1 MTPRRP
7 TRFWQPFFAASAVA
21 AVLLLAHAPSAQ
33 AQQVAAGTISPT
45 TLKLPDGPGSVA
57 GLTDGASAQLF
68 SGQVQYAVPFD
79 LPAAGGLGPAVLL
92 EYAGGTG
99 NSSVGVGWSLAV
111 PAIRR
116 SLRQGVPTLLAQ
128 IDWRNGQHTEAALL
142 QMRHVE
148 DYLKLKN
155 YRPLQAVPAEFWSV
169 SDEIELA
176 IPQKNNMSGSVSP
189 KKMEEEITAKTQL
202 KNTVWRQR
210 LIIALLALVVIAL
223 LWRKIFG

>member
-1 MTPRRP
+1 MVDKIDRP
-7 TRFWQPFFAASAVA
+7 ERIPSYRIEGSKQATDEDSKRQSQQEQEHFVPQHEGEWQKFHSNTVSLQTQKVSVLRIA
-21 AVLLLAHAPSAQ
+21 AVRF
-33 AQQVAAGTISPT
+33 
-45 TLKLPDGPGSVA
+45 KSVM
-57 GLTDGASAQLF
+57 
-68 SGQVQYAVPFD
+68 
-79 LPAAGGLGPAVLL
+79 
-92 EYAGGTG
+92 
-99 NSSVGVGWSLAV
+99 
-111 PAIRR
+111 
-116 SLRQGVPTLLAQ
+116 LRQGVPTLLAQ
-128 IDWRNGQHTEAALL
+128 IDWKNGQHTEAALL